1 MISYALKHPEKLG
14 EALLEHVEMLII
26 IMFISIIIAFLLT
39 ILSMY
44 FRSFSKSMI
53 YVFSIIY
60 SIPSLALFAILIP
73 LTGLGETTA
82 ITVLVIYNQYILLR
96 NFIAGL
102 QEIDPSII
110 EAATGL
116 GMTRLQILFLI
127 RFPLSVKSILTGIRL
142 ATVITIS
149 MATVA
154 AFINAG
160 GLGTILFD
168 GLRTMNIY
176 KIWWGTILSAGL
188 AIISNIILIQI
199 EKKLIRTVHMN

>member
-14 EALLEHVEMLII
+14 QALLEHVEMLII
-26 IMFISIIIAFLLT
+26 IMLISIIIAFLLT
-39 ILSMY
+39 MLSMY
-44 FRSFSKSMI
+44 SRSFAKSII
-53 YVFSIIY
+53 YLFSIIY

-73 LTGLGETTA
+73 ITGLGETTA
-82 ITVLVIYNQYILLR
+82 IIVLVIYNQYILLR

-110 EAATGL
+110 EAAKGL
-116 GMTRLQILFLI
+116 GMTHLQILFLV

-199 EKKLIRTVHMN
+199 ENKITRIVHTN

>member
-14 EALLEHVEMLII
+14 EALLEHIEMLII
-26 IMFISIIIAFLLT
+26 IMLISIIIAFLLT

-44 FRSFSKSMI
+44 SHSFAKNII
-53 YVFSIIY
+53 YLFSIIY

-73 LTGLGETTA
+73 ITGLGETTA
-82 ITVLVIYNQYILLR
+82 IIVLVIYNQYILLR

-188 AIISNIILIQI
+188 AIISNVILIQI
-199 EKKLIRTVHMN
+199 EKKLTRTVHMN